1 MILLRLISWQ
11 YARRHVLR
19 SLLTIAGIALGVA
32 VFVGMHTANQSVLY
46 AFHSTVDRIAG
57 KTQLQV
63 WSGEAGFDE
72 EVLERVQ
79 AATEVKVAVPVIEAV
94 VSTGL
99 AGQGN
104 LLILGV
110 DMTGD
115 RSLRDYD
122 LESAGAE
129 IVEDPLVFLAQP
141 DSLIVTRDFALRNGL
156 ALDSRLPLSTMEGG
170 KRFTVRGIMRPGG
183 LTSAFGGNLAIM
195 DIYAVQKIFGR
206 GRHFDRID
214 LTLGD
219 DVPLEKGQAALRRV
233 LGPGFQVEPPSG
245 RVAQFD
251 SILRVY
257 SISLNISSAFAL
269 FIGMFIIYNS
279 FAIAV
284 TQRRTEIGILRALG
298 ATRGQIR
305 RLFLSESA
313 AAGLLGTALGVG
325 FGILLA
331 RGAVGQ
337 VGGMLEGIYGVTQ
350 RANEIA
356 LNPRLLGLA
365 FVIGIATSMLSAW
378 IPAHSAARVDPVQA
392 VQKGKYQV
400 LSAGENRLRRRIA
413 AVLAILAAIALAM
426 GRSMIVFYGG
436 YLLTIVAALLLTPTL
451 ALWLARTIR
460 PVLKGVFP
468 VEGALAADSLIQ
480 APRRT
485 SATVAAL
492 MLSLAMVI
500 GLGGVARASYRPLID
515 WMTSSLNP
523 DMFVTPSE
531 NLSDRTY
538 RFPLAMRGELERIP
552 GIDHVQSVRT
562 ARMMYRGGPILV
574 IGIEVDRVSRRVH
587 SRVIAGDPERMFEVT
602 AAGAGVIIS
611 ENLAEL
617 NRLSLGE
624 TMELA
629 TPEGLLRLPIAGI
642 TRDFSDQQGS
652 LMIDR
657 SVFQRWWRDDAVNIF
672 RVYLRPDAIAGEVKE
687 RILERF
693 RHERRLF
700 VLLNQEV
707 RQYILRLTNQWFGM
721 TYVQIAVAVLVAVLG
736 IVNTLTV
743 SITDRRRELGVIQAV
758 GGLRK
763 QIRYTI
769 WIEAVSIG
777 AIGSLLGLALG
788 AISLYYTLEMTR
800 RDFSG
805 MRFDYE
811 YPIPIAASIVP
822 IILAA
827 AFLSALWP
835 AESAIRSSLVE
846 ALEYE

>member
-11 YARRHVLR
+11 YARKHVLR

-79 AATEVKVAVPVIEAV
+79 SVPEVKVAVPVIEAV

-110 DMTGD
+110 DLTGD
-115 RSLRDYD
+115 HSLRDYD
-122 LESAGAE
+122 LESADEE
-129 IVEDPLVFLAQP
+129 IIEDPLVFLAQP
-141 DSLIVTRDFALRNGL
+141 DSLIVTRDFVQRNGL
-156 ALDSRLPLSTMEGG
+156 ALDSRLPLSTMEGE
-170 KRFTVRGIMRPGG
+170 KRFTIRGIMRSGG

-214 LTLGD
+214 LALGD

-305 RLFLSESA
+305 RLFLGESA
-313 AAGLLGTALGVG
+313 TAGLLGTVLGVG

-331 RGAVGQ
+331 RGAMGQ
-337 VGGMLEGIYGVTQ
+337 MGGMLQGVYGLTQ
-350 RANEIA
+350 RADEIA
-356 LNPRLLGLA
+356 LNPRLIALA
-365 FVIGIATSMLSAW
+365 FPIGIATSMLSAW
-378 IPAHSAARVDPVQA
+378 IPAHSAARVDPVQ
-392 VQKGKYQV
+392 VLQKGKYQV
-400 LSAGENRLRRRIA
+400 LSAGENRVRRWIA
-413 AVLAILAAIALAM
+413 AGLAAIAVAALLM
-426 GRSMIVFYGG
+426 GSSVAVFYGG
-436 YLLTIVAALLLTPTL
+436 YLFTIVAALLLTPTL
-451 ALWLARTIR
+451 ALWIANNIR
-460 PVLKGVFP
+460 PALKGVFP

-480 APRRT
+480 SPRRT

-500 GLGGVARASYRPLID
+500 GLGGVARATYRPLSD
-515 WMTSSLNP
+515 WMTASLNP

-562 ARMMYRGGPILV
+562 ARMIYRGGPVLV
-574 IGIEVDRVSRRVH
+574 IGVEVDRISRRVH
-587 SRVIAGDPERMFEVT
+587 SRIIAGDPDHMFRVT

-617 NRLSLGE
+617 QRLSLGE
-624 TMELA
+624 TLELA

-657 SVFQRWWRDDAVNIF
+657 SVFQRWWRDDTVNIF
-672 RVYLRPDAIAGEVKE
+672 RIYLRPDARAEEVKE

-693 RHERRLF
+693 RHQRRLF
-700 VLLNQEV
+700 VLMNQEV
-707 RQYILRLTNQWFGM
+707 RQYILRLVNQWVGM

-743 SITDRRRELGVIQAV
+743 SIADRRRELGVIQAV
-758 GGLRK
+758 GGLRR
-763 QIRYTI
+763 QIRFTI
-769 WIEAVSIG
+769 WIEAVAIG
-777 AIGSLLGLALG
+777 AIGSVLGLALG
-788 AISLYYTLEMTR
+788 AVNLYYTLEITR
-800 RDFSG
+800 RDLIGS
-805 MRFDYE
+805 RLDYE

-822 IILAA
+822 VILLA